1 MLRLKRLAHIHTSRT
16 IKGFRSCKHFT
27 AFSLTHFE
35 PGRIA
40 FEEERIGMRNALRKR
55 QGRRPSRP
63 AFIVVRSVPDCG
75 KHERGRPNV

>member
-1 MLRLKRLAHIHTSRT
+1 MLKLKSLAHIRTSRT

-40 FEEERIGMRNALRKR
+40 FEEERIGIRNALRKR
-55 QGRRPSRP
+55 
-63 AFIVVRSVPDCG
+63 
-75 KHERGRPNV
+75 